1 MKPLNRV
8 VTATPPS
15 GIRRF
20 FDVASRMKDVIS
32 LGVGEPDFVTPW
44 RIREAAIYSIERGYT
59 TYTSNAGLPELREL
73 VSAHLEALYDV
84 SYDPYEEIVITVGVS
99 EGLDLALRTL
109 LNPGDEVIYPEPCY
123 VSYAPGIAFAGGVGV
138 PVITRGEDAFR
149 LNPDAV
155 EAAVTERTKAIL
167 LCYPGNPTGAT
178 QTPEDLQRIVDIAAR
193 YDLFLISDEIY
204 DRLTYRGK
212 HTCVASLNGARERT
226 VLLNGFSKAYAMT
239 GWRVAYVCAPPPVI
253 EGLLKI
259 HQYAM
264 LCAPHVAQLAAIEA
278 LRNAESDVRDM
289 VREYDRR
296 RRFFVAGL
304 NAIGLTC
311 AEPAGAFYAFPS
323 IAAAGLSS
331 EEFAER
337 LLYDERVAVVPGTAF
352 GSCGE
357 GYVRCSYAASLE
369 QLEEALVRMERFMK
383 RRKGRKSTGPA
394 RKHTEATRV

>member
-20 FDVASRMKDVIS
+20 FDVASRMKDVVS

-109 LNPGDEVIYPEPCY
+109 LNPGDEVIYAEPCY
-123 VSYAPGIAFAGGVGV
+123 VSYAPGISFAGGVGV
-138 PVITRGEDAFR
+138 PVVTRGEDGFR
-149 LNPDAV
+149 LHPDAV
-155 EAAVTERTKAIL
+155 EAAISERTKAIL

-178 QTPEDLQRIVDIAAR
+178 QTREDLQRIM
-193 YDLFLISDEIY
+193 DLAVQHDLYVISDEIY
-204 DRLTYRGK
+204 DRLTYLGK
-212 HTCVASLNGARERT
+212 HTCVASLEGARERT

-239 GWRVAYVCAPPPVI
+239 GWRVAYVCAPQPVI

-278 LRNAESDVRDM
+278 LRNAESDVREM

-296 RRFFVAGL
+296 RRFFVSGL
-304 NAIGLTC
+304 NSIGLTC
-311 AEPAGAFYAFPS
+311 SEPKGAFYAFPS
-323 IAAAGLSS
+323 IAASGLSS

-352 GSCGE
+352 GPSGE
-357 GYVRCSYAASLE
+357 GYIRCSYAAGLE

-383 RRKGRKSTGPA
+383 RRRGRRSAAPGRKP
-394 RKHTEATRV
+394 TEATHA

>member
-1 MKPLNRV
+1 VKPLNRV

-20 FDVASRMKDVIS
+20 FDVASRMQDVIS

-44 RIREAAIYSIERGYT
+44 RIREAAIYAIERGYT
-59 TYTSNAGLPELREL
+59 TYTSNAGLLELREL
-73 VSAHLEALYDV
+73 VSAHLEALYGV
-84 SYDPYEEIVITVGVS
+84 AYDPNEEIVITVGVS
-99 EGLDLALRTL
+99 EGLDLTLRTL
-109 LNPGDEVIYPEPCY
+109 LNPGDEVIYAEPCY

-138 PVITRGEDAFR
+138 PVITRGEDGFR
-149 LNPDAV
+149 LDPEAV
-155 EAAVTERTKAIL
+155 HAAITDRTKAIL

-178 QTPEDLQRIVDIAAR
+178 QNREDLQRIVDLACR

-204 DRLTYRGK
+204 DRLTYRGE

-226 VLLNGFSKAYAMT
+226 ILLNGFSKSYAMT
-239 GWRVAYVCAPPPVI
+239 GWRVAYVCAPAPVI

-278 LRNAESDVRDM
+278 LRNAESDVKEM
-289 VREYDRR
+289 VHEYDRR
-296 RRFFVAGL
+296 RRFFVGGL

-311 AEPAGAFYAFPS
+311 PDPAGAFYAFPS
-323 IAAAGLSS
+323 IAATGLSS

-352 GSCGE
+352 GPSGE
-357 GYVRCSYAASLE
+357 GHVRCSYAASVD
-369 QLEEALVRMERFMK
+369 QLEEALRRMERFVK
-383 RRKGRKSTGPA
+383 RLKEGMRSAPG
-394 RKHTEATRV
+394 KHTTEATRV